1 MTNKQFKEM
10 TIAEKFMAIATE
22 LENTE
27 MATFLQDRAKKQ
39 TKANATPR
47 KASTQSVGL
56 QGAIA
61 EVLATD
67 GLRRMADDVLVELEA
82 KGYTDDHK
90 QGLTIARVRAGLS
103 ALVKEDLIVKF
114 DAERKKDSV
123 FPKVSYQ
130 AEIVEVETEENE
142 GE

>member
-1 MTNKQFKEM
+1 MTKLFKEM
-10 TIAEKFMAIATE
+10 TIAEKFMAIAKE
-22 LENTE
+22 LENAE
-27 MATFLQDRAKKQ
+27 MVAFLQERAEKQ

-47 KASTQSVGL
+47 KASAQSVGL
-56 QGAIA
+56 QGAIT
-61 EVLATD
+61 EVLSD
-67 GLRRMADDVLVELEA
+67 GVRRMADDVLAELEA

-90 QGLTIARVRAGLS
+90 AGLTIARVRAGLS
-103 ALVKEDLIVKF
+103 ALAKEGLITKF
-114 DAERKKDSV
+114 DAERKKDSA

>member
-1 MTNKQFKEM
+1 MTKLFKEM
-10 TIAEKFMAIATE
+10 TIAEKFVAISMVV
-22 LENTE
+22 ENAE
-27 MATFLQDRAKKQ
+27 MVAFLQERAEKQ

-61 EVLATD
+61 EVLSTD
-67 GLRRMADDVLVELEA
+67 GVRRMADDVLAELEA

-103 ALVKEDLIVKF
+103 ALAKDGLIVKF
-114 DAERKKDSV
+114 EAERKKDSL

-130 AEIVEVETEENE
+130 AEIVEVEE